1 MNSRDVACP
10 SCRARF
16 ACPAERFGKPVRCGA
31 CSIVFTAPLPTAE
44 ALPAKPVAA
53 RPVLRAVEMPKPAA
67 KVIPPTRTKRTYE
80 DDEDEDVAP
89 RRRSSPP
96 PATDNKKLLIGLGAG
111 VAALLLIVVF
121 GGVIYAVSRKT
132 STDVATAPTEPFK
145 TVPTTAAAAAPPT
158 VFVPPG
164 AAKPAEQPAAAGNP
178 ADAIQSVKSSTVYI
192 RVISG
197 RTLGMGSGFFA
208 GDPGYIVTNSHVI
221 GFGPDTLRIPQKVEV
236 VVHSGESDQL
246 VYNARIVG
254 LDVEEDL
261 AILWINEKDHRKP
274 LPKPL
279 PFGKTNDLVETQE
292 VLIFGFPL
300 GEQLGLNISVN
311 KSTISSLRKEKGI
324 VEVVQVAGGMTSGN
338 SGGPVTNTRG
348 DVIGVSVAVIK
359 GTQINFAIPSD
370 KTGDFVRRQI
380 ASAGS
385 FQLGKFTGQWQ
396 PNRR

>member
-1 MNSRDVACP
+1 MTSREIACP

-16 ACPAERFGKPVRCGA
+16 QCPAERFGKPVRCGS
-31 CSIVFTAPLPTAE
+31 CSIVFTAPVPAAT

-53 RPVLRAVEMPKPAA
+53 KPVLRAVEVPKPQPVSAA
-67 KVIPPTRTKRTYE
+67 KVVATPRSVRPKDDEE
-80 DDEDEDVAP
+80 DDDVAP
-89 RRRSSPP
+89 RRRSAKTA
-96 PATDNKKLLIGLGAG
+96 PAANNTKLYIGLGAG
-111 VAALLLIVVF
+111 AAALLMVGVLGVAVYALSGRTKTAVTEVV
-121 GGVIYAVSRKT
+121 
-132 STDVATAPTEPFK
+132 
-145 TVPTTAAAAAPPT
+145 AAPPAEAPKPVVAPT
-158 VFVPPG
+158 VAPAPPV
-164 AAKPAEQPAAAGNP
+164 KQAEPQAVNA
-178 ADAIQSVKSSTVYI
+178 ADAIKNVIASTVYI
-192 RVISG
+192 RVHSG

-208 GDPGYIVTNSHVI
+208 GDPGYIVTNSHVL
-221 GFGPDTLRIPQKVEV
+221 GFGPETLRIPNKVEV
-236 VVHSGESDQL
+236 VVRSGETDQL

-261 AILWINEKDHRKP
+261 AILWVNEKDHGKP

-279 PFGKTNDLVETQE
+279 SFGKTTDLVQTQE

-311 KSTISSLRKEKGI
+311 KSTISSLRKEKGV
-324 VEVVQVAGGMTSGN
+324 VEVVQVAGGMTNGN
-338 SGGPVTNTRG
+338 SGGPVTNTKG

-370 KTGDFVRRQI
+370 RTSDFVRRQI

-385 FQLGKFTGQWQ
+385 FQLGRFAGQWQ